1 MVEKEKT
8 MIELKDIDRKWYVID
23 KETLELKIREDA
35 PNDVKKT
42 FNENKK
48 AIDDL
53 EKYIYRD
60 FGKKKGKK

>member
-1 MVEKEKT
+1 

-35 PNDVKKT
+35 PNDVKKA

-48 AIDDL
+48 AINDL
-53 EKYIYRD
+53 EKCIYRD
-60 FGKKKGKK
+60 FGQKKGEK

>member
-35 PNDVKKT
+35 PYDVKKV

-48 AIDDL
+48 AINDL